1 MPAGFEFRLQPL
13 LDQHKHAEDEKQRNF
28 AACGLGLDESRRE
41 LDRLIDAR
49 RAHTKE
55 LAEAA
60 RLRSAVEL
68 RLRDSHL
75 RYLDDAIDAE
85 RSRFVELEA
94 ACQCAREE
102 LIVASRK
109 RRVIEKLKE
118 RRRQAFEAED
128 ARREELELDD
138 VNARRYERAAR
149 ERLTEGR
156 AERAAP

>member
-1 MPAGFEFRLQPL
+1 MPAEFEFRLQPL

-28 AACGLGLDESRRE
+28 AACRHELDESRRE

-49 RAHTKE
+49 RAHAKE

-60 RLRSAVEL
+60 RLRPAAEL

-75 RYLDDAIDAE
+75 RYLDNAIDSE
-85 RSRFVELEA
+85 RWHCAELEA
-94 ACQCAREE
+94 VYECAREE

-138 VNARRYERAAR
+138 ANARRYERAAR

-156 AERAAP
+156 AERAVP